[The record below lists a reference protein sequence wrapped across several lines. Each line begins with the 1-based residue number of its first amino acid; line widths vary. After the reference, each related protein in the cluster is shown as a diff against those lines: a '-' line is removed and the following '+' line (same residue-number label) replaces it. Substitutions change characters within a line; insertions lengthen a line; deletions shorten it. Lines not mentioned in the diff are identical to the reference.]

1 MMRQIYVATGRT
13 SRAVLHLRSFDGVE
27 VTQKN
32 RNVLTDIPIFYL
44 LSFIIK

>member
-1 MMRQIYVATGRT
+1 MLRPDA
-13 SRAVLHLRSFDGVE
+13 RAVGPYICGVINGVE